1 MALYARARPA
11 PALPPP
17 RLHCLS
23 WPPLTQEKCVAETRA
38 RHRGPAS
45 SSYELRFH
53 RNAPGVCPSVTCYVG
68 VIGIRDWGRSAQV
81 SVSERLPPGRPE
93 LQPRGGP
100 HNGVLDPLEVYR
112 ARALAAE
119 LERDR
124 SLRRHRA
131 DRADRS
137 RLRALSRSLV
147 GMLNVGLRCPG
158 VSQEYLQGLSRYREH
173 A

>member
-1 MALYARARPA
+1 MA
-11 PALPPP
+11 
-17 RLHCLS
+17 
-23 WPPLTQEKCVAETRA
+23 
-38 RHRGPAS
+38 
-45 SSYELRFH
+45 
-53 RNAPGVCPSVTCYVG
+53 
-68 VIGIRDWGRSAQV
+68 
-81 SVSERLPPGRPE
+81 PGRPE
-93 LQPRGGP
+93 LQSRGGP

-124 SLRRHRA
+124 SLRRLRA

-137 RLRALSRSLV
+137 RLRALNRSLV

>member
-1 MALYARARPA
+1 M
-11 PALPPP
+11 
-17 RLHCLS
+17 
-23 WPPLTQEKCVAETRA
+23 
-38 RHRGPAS
+38 
-45 SSYELRFH
+45 
-53 RNAPGVCPSVTCYVG
+53 
-68 VIGIRDWGRSAQV
+68 GIRDWGRSAQV

-119 LERDR
+119 LECDR
-124 SLRRHRA
+124 SLRRLRA

-137 RLRALSRSLV
+137 RLRALNRSLV

-158 VSQEYLQGLSRYREH
+158 VSQEYHQGLSRYREH